1 MVDLGAVQQLLATWW
16 FNYDEGNFSV
26 LEGLLTHDTHFT
38 CRSDTGETAYEEF
51 IRADVRGR
59 DEVMAWQTGHR
70 RNSPYPLRHNAT
82 NVHVIGGFDG
92 EAAFASYI
100 FVTHIVD
107 GTVANLSSGIC
118 TGAVREEGGAP
129 RLAALEVVLDTMD
142 SDVFTARPAGP
153 SAGEHGP
160 GRLALRGHGSSGA
173 R

>member
-1 MVDLGAVQQLLATWW
+1 LPARRAPRAPRSWKWW

-82 NVHVIGGFDG
+82 NVHVIGSFDG
-92 EAAFASYI
+92 EAAFASYV

-118 TGAVREEGGAP
+118 TGAVQEEGGAP
-129 RLAALEVVLDTMD
+129 RLAALEVVLDKMD
-142 SDVFTARPAGP
+142 SDVFTALSRRTPRRRRSRSPGSPQGAGT
-153 SAGEHGP
+153 
-160 GRLALRGHGSSGA
+160 RR
-173 R
+173 